1 MKINFKTR
9 TKARIFASKAKAAG
23 SISKVIAAGANA
35 NSRWQVSVVRSNV
48 SKGV

>member
-23 SISKVIAAGANA
+23 SIPKVIDAGPNVA
-35 NSRWQVSVVRSNV
+35 SRWQVSVVRSNV
-48 SKGV
+48 SKGA

>member
-9 TKARIFASKAKAAG
+9 TKARIFAIKAKAAG
-23 SISKVIAAGANA
+23 GVPKVIDAGVNSS
-35 NSRWQVSVVRSNV
+35 SRWQVSVVHSNV